1 MNDTLVTPD
10 TRIGKL
16 LAEHP
21 EIEEFL
27 VELSPRFAALKNPVL
42 RRTVGRVATVA
53 QAASIA
59 GMPAPELV
67 MALRRE
73 LGQEGTEVV
82 GGAEDAPV
90 APRPGWVETAEPSVV
105 LDADELM
112 ARGETP
118 VNAVRRGLGELA
130 PGQVLLLKVSFK
142 PEPLMQAMERQ
153 GFELHAEPAAGGA
166 WKVWIRNA

>member
-1 MNDTLVTPD
+1 MNDTPVTPD
-10 TRIGKL
+10 TRIGEL

-21 EIEEFL
+21 EVEDFL
-27 VELSPRFAALKNPVL
+27 VGLSPRFAALKNPVL

-59 GMPAPELV
+59 GMPVPELV

-73 LGQEGTEVV
+73 LGQEGGEVV
-82 GGAEDAPV
+82 EVFEDAPV
-90 APRPGWVETAEPSVV
+90 TPRPGWVETAEPSSV
-105 LDADELM
+105 LDADEMM

-118 VNAVRRGLGELA
+118 VNAVRHSLGEMA
-130 PGQVLLLKVSFK
+130 PGQVLLLEVSFK
-142 PEPLMQAMERQ
+142 PEPLMQVMERQ
-153 GFELHAEPAAGGA
+153 GFDLHAEPVTGGG